1 MSNIIN
7 SDGLPEAI
15 ELNQWTLWTLYFFIH
30 IYPWD
35 SRKVNPH
42 FRAREQEEGV
52 CAGEYKSCWRVV
64 RLTSITSRSLWTS
77 FCPPTTPP
85 SLSTPL
91 KPSTSTRNVIGY
103 LYMECN
109 IFLNIWTLRWI
120 DIWTWSTDW
129 LGGERAGVGR
139 GVHGPHP
146 DRGQHRDQVCSLS
159 CVVEL
164 QTKVREYFTITE
176 KAPTMTFPWLKA
188 PTSAFTMLNRH

>member
-1 MSNIIN
+1 MDI
-7 SDGLPEAI
+7 L
-15 ELNQWTLWTLYFFIH
+15 
-30 IYPWD
+30 
-35 SRKVNPH
+35 
-42 FRAREQEEGV
+42 
-52 CAGEYKSCWRVV
+52 
-64 RLTSITSRSLWTS
+64 
-77 FCPPTTPP
+77 
-85 SLSTPL
+85 LSTNNTTLTFHTIEAVNINKERYRIPL
-91 KPSTSTRNVIGY
+91 LEY
-103 LYMECN
+103 N

-176 KAPTMTFPWLKA
+176 RAFSWLKA
-188 PTSAFTMLNRH
+188 PTSAFTFKTLC